1 MGIKKNCLLAVLL
14 LMSSV
19 SQADIYTDDLSRC
32 LIESSSSEDKITL
45 VKWMFSAMAL
55 HPAVKTIAPV
65 NEAARNSANKEMAD
79 IMVDLLSVRC
89 LEQSK
94 KAIKYEGPI
103 ALQASFEVF
112 GKVAAQEL
120 FSNPNVAQGL
130 SDLNSHVDTD
140 KLNQALGIPNQ

>member
-1 MGIKKNCLLAVLL
+1 MAGVVLV
-14 LMSSV
+14 SSA

-32 LIESSSSEDKITL
+32 LVESSSSDDKITL
-45 VKWMFSAMAL
+45 VRWMFSAMAL

-65 NEAARNSANKEMAD
+65 NESERASTNKEMAD
-79 IMVDLLSVRC
+79 LMVDLISVRC
-89 LEQSK
+89 LEPSK
-94 KAIKYEGPI
+94 NAVKYEGAI

-130 SDLNSHVDTD
+130 SELNSYVDIE
-140 KLNQALGIPNQ
+140 KLNQAIGIPK

>member
-1 MGIKKNCLLAVLL
+1 MDTIKTILLAGLL
-14 LMSSV
+14 LISSA
-19 SQADIYTDDLSRC
+19 SHADIYTDDLSRC

-45 VKWMFSAMAL
+45 VRWMFSAMAL

-65 NEAARNSANKEMAD
+65 NEAARVSTNKEMAD
-79 IMVDLLSVRC
+79 LMVDLISVRC

-94 KAIKYEGPI
+94 KAVKYEGPV
-103 ALQASFEVF
+103 AFQASFEVF

-120 FSNPNVAQGL
+120 FSNPSVAQGL
-130 SDLNSHVDTD
+130 SDLDNHIDIE